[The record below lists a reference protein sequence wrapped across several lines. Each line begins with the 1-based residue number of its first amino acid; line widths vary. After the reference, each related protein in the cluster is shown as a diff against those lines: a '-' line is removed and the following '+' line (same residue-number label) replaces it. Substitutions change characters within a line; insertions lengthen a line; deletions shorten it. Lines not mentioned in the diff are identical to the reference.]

1 MKRATA
7 KNPGQLEMSFF
18 DVPAEPVAD
27 TGGLDIAEPIRELLS
42 EMLAKAS
49 ARGLDRH
56 DVAAAISRLTDREIS
71 KHMLDRYSAIATEQ
85 WRLPLEV
92 LPALTKATGDF
103 RLLELIADRCGCR
116 VLRGEEAILA
126 EIGALML
133 QQNATSSRLDLI
145 KSHVPEPVMQR
156 LLEQALKRMTSGGG
170 R

>member
-1 MKRATA
+1 MKRATKHDLVRPA
-7 KNPGQLEMSFF
+7 IAPGARVQFTK
-18 DVPAEPVAD
+18 AETAFRDCIWV
-27 TGGLDIAEPIRELLS
+27 S
-42 EMLAKAS
+42 
-49 ARGLDRH
+49 
-56 DVAAAISRLTDREIS
+56 DVAAAISRMTDREIS
-71 KHMLDRYSAIATEQ
+71 KHMLDRYSAITTEQ
-85 WRLPLEV
+85 WRFPLEA